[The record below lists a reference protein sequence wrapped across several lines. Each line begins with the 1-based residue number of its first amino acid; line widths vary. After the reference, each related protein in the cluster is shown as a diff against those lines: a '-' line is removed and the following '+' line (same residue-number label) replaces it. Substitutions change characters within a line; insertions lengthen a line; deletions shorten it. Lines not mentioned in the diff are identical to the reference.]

1 MARVLPFVLFVAL
14 IAATKALG
22 DRPMGGMDA
31 RWLYPVRAVVAGAL
45 LIAFRRSYDELAGPF
60 RASGRDLVL
69 ALGCGLAVFLLWIRL
84 DVGWLVQATGTGY
97 DPTDG
102 KGGILWRFA
111 LPRLAGAAIVVPV
124 MEELFWRSFVMRWID
139 RQAFLEV
146 APASVSLRALAIS
159 SVIFGLEHEL
169 WAAGIVAG
177 LVYGWLYKRSGNLWV
192 PIVAH
197 AITNLVLGM
206 WVLRSGQWRFW

>member
-1 MARVLPFVLFVAL
+1 
-14 IAATKALG
+14 
-22 DRPMGGMDA
+22 
-31 RWLYPVRAVVAGAL
+31 VRAIVAGAL
-45 LIAFRRSYDELAGPF
+45 LIAFRQAYGELAGGL
-60 RASGRDLVL
+60 RGHARDLGL
-69 ALGCGLAVFLLWIRL
+69 AIACGLAVFLLWIRL
-84 DVGWLVQATGTGY
+84 DFGWLVQATGAGY

-102 KGGILWRFA
+102 RGGILWEFA

-146 APASVSLRALAIS
+146 APTSVSLRALVVS
-159 SVIFGLEHEL
+159 SAIFGLEHEL

-177 LVYGWLYKRSGNLWV
+177 LVYGWLYKRTGNLWV

-197 AITNLVLGM
+197 AVTNLVLGV
-206 WVLRSGQWRFW
+206 WVLHSGQWRFW